1 MWVLSAV
8 SVFNYLSVIS
18 QRQIRAFPVYSN
30 HAFPVKLFD
39 FYLIWVID
47 FFFYSVIFLF
57 FPPHV
62 GFLNSLLLHYYLH
75 PY

>member
-47 FFFYSVIFLF
+47 FFFILLYFCFS
-57 FPPHV
+57 PHM
-62 GFLNSLLLHYYLH
+62 
-75 PY
+75 